1 MIALGGV
8 ALPRGAQVFRT
19 STCSPDIAEFVLSIA
34 ALTGQ
39 AYAFYLPFIRR
50 PEEAMS
56 GGEGKG
62 GEDDDTEGVGAG
74 VWKDQPPSQEEM
86 LTWMA
91 EFPRE
96 YDDSMARR
104 RMMSEVPKADVLMP
118 VCARAASVCTT
129 YSNTGGGSIPRYASR
144 RSYESTS
151 LGDRIRATSS
161 CMMASIKSA
170 RIRSVLKVLVSC
182 SSRAKV
188 DCRLPM
194 PCHICR
200 AAS

>member
-74 VWKDQPPSQEEM
+74 MWKDQPPSQEEM
-86 LTWMA
+86 LAWMA

-104 RMMSEVPKADVLMP
+104 RMMGRVGVAALRRYHRACTFVRAEGALSFACSPA
-118 VCARAASVCTT
+118 ARRASFL
-129 YSNTGGGSIPRYASR
+129 R
-144 RSYESTS
+144 
-151 LGDRIRATSS
+151 
-161 CMMASIKSA
+161 
-170 RIRSVLKVLVSC
+170 
-182 SSRAKV
+182 
-188 DCRLPM
+188 
-194 PCHICR
+194 
-200 AAS
+200 

>member
-1 MIALGGV
+1 M
-8 ALPRGAQVFRT
+8 
-19 STCSPDIAEFVLSIA
+19 SIA

-74 VWKDQPPSQEEM
+74 MWKDQPPSQEEM
-86 LTWMA
+86 LAWMA

-104 RMMSEVPKADVLMP
+104 RMMGRVGVAALRRYHRACTLVRAELVLTMGAIRSETVTDLWVSPGVGVIAESAARVSSVMGVPVRRSRSVRRLEGWLEAP
-118 VCARAASVCTT
+118 VDRVSARDDD
-129 YSNTGGGSIPRYASR
+129 RASR
-144 RSYESTS
+144 PGGR
-151 LGDRIRATSS
+151 
-161 CMMASIKSA
+161 
-170 RIRSVLKVLVSC
+170 
-182 SSRAKV
+182 
-188 DCRLPM
+188 
-194 PCHICR
+194 
-200 AAS
+200 

>member
-74 VWKDQPPSQEEM
+74 VWKDQLPSQEEM
-86 LTWMA
+86 LAWMA

-104 RMMSEVPKADVLMP
+104 RMMGRVGVAALRRYHRA
-118 VCARAASVCTT
+118 CALVRAEGALSFACSPAARRASFSFLARSLALPDFTHT
-129 YSNTGGGSIPRYASR
+129 SR
-144 RSYESTS
+144 RAEALATK
-151 LGDRIRATSS
+151 LGLAVL
-161 CMMASIKSA
+161 ASGKF
-170 RIRSVLKVLVSC
+170 RVRLMRLN
-182 SSRAKV
+182 SRGTA
-188 DCRLPM
+188 L
-194 PCHICR
+194 
-200 AAS
+200 